1 MKARRIKERNVMR
14 GLLVLLVCF
23 LTMYASIELSRVI
36 VNWGL
41 TAEFISELILMWIF
55 YGLAI
60 FIISVIVLR
69 RVKEKSGNSDNK
81 ERMIE

>member
-1 MKARRIKERNVMR
+1 MEARRTKERNVMR

-23 LTMYASIELSRVI
+23 LTMYAPIELSRVI

-69 RVKEKSGNSDNK
+69 RVKEKSGNT
-81 ERMIE
+81 ERVIE

>member
-1 MKARRIKERNVMR
+1 MEVRRTKERNVMR

-23 LTMYASIELSRVI
+23 LTMYAPIELSRVI

-60 FIISVIVLR
+60 FIISVIVMR
-69 RVKEKSGNSDNK
+69 RVKEKSGNT
-81 ERMIE
+81 ERVIE

>member
-23 LTMYASIELSRVI
+23 LTMYAPIELSRVI

>member
-1 MKARRIKERNVMR
+1 MG

-23 LTMYASIELSRVI
+23 LTMYAPIELSRVI

-69 RVKEKSGNSDNK
+69 RVKEKSGNK
-81 ERMIE
+81 ERVIE